1 MVLFQ
6 SVVVNLES
14 FKERKFR
21 IFGDDVLLGEVIGVG
36 VEEEGAVGQ
45 LGGEEPLA
53 WAGGGGD

>member
-1 MVLFQ
+1 MVLFH
-6 SVVVNLES
+6 SVVVDLES

-21 IFGDDVLLGEVIGVG
+21 IFRDDVLLGEVIGVG

-53 WAGGGGD
+53 WVRGGGD

>member
-36 VEEEGAVGQ
+36 VEEKGAVGE

-53 WAGGGGD
+53 WVRWGRD